1 MSLYEIEEDVDTSF
15 ENRGVL
21 DKNKIIRRLDER
33 IKQKDLLFETIA
45 KSFRFITDDNV
56 RVIFVPED
64 DESRKIAEIIKSG
77 RVELDRKFF
86 RKISKYCVNVYERQY
101 KDILPSLYVVD
112 EGLAILELLEEYD
125 LETGLKFHF
134 EGGEGM
140 FF

>member
-1 MSLYEIEEDVDTSF
+1 M
-15 ENRGVL
+15 
-21 DKNKIIRRLDER
+21 
-33 IKQKDLLFETIA
+33 
-45 KSFRFITDDNV
+45 NV
-56 RVIFVPED
+56 SEH
-64 DESRKIAEIIKSG
+64 
-77 RVELDRKFF
+77 
-86 RKISKYCVNVYERQY
+86 QY

>member
-1 MSLYEIEEDVDTSF
+1 MPEKHF
-15 ENRGVL
+15 
-21 DKNKIIRRLDER
+21 
-33 IKQKDLLFETIA
+33 LLI
-45 KSFRFITDDNV
+45 
-56 RVIFVPED
+56 
-64 DESRKIAEIIKSG
+64 
-77 RVELDRKFF
+77 